1 MKLWGIWWSLASSL
15 RPAFART
22 RTFLWFTAALAA
34 LCIRSD
40 LAGVSSIIRSLGL
53 QDACYDRLLDMFH
66 SRSVDLDRL
75 TRLWA
80 SIVLRILDPF
90 LLRVGGRVVLLA
102 DGIKVA
108 KSGKKMPGVKKLH
121 QESESNSK
129 PEYIFGH
136 SCQAIA
142 VAVKAGVST
151 FALPLACRIHEG
163 VVFSNRDRRTLLD
176 KMVLLAFSL
185 GIDCPSIMVADAY
198 YTSAKVIKP
207 LLKEGNHLVS
217 AVRSNAVA
225 YLPAEP
231 SKTKKKGKGRPRFYG
246 EKVKLKTLFDDDT
259 AFVNAPSPVYGEKG
273 VALRYRTVD
282 LLWRPVGVL
291 VRFVL
296 VVHPTRGR
304 KILLCTDTS
313 LSALEIIGLYGVRF
327 KIEVSFKQAIHTVG
341 TYAYHFWMMD
351 MKSRPR
357 RSGNQYMH
365 RESRSYRDAVRRKLR
380 AYHCHIQ
387 LGVIAQGILHCL
399 AVLQPRTVWNTFGSW
414 LRTIRPGVPP
424 SERVVACALRNAFP
438 EFLADSAKDQILAK
452 FIRPRIDMDR
462 AEGLRLAS

>member
-1 MKLWGIWWSLASSL
+1 MKLWKIWWRLASGL
-15 RPAFART
+15 RPAFSRT
-22 RTFLWFTAALAA
+22 RTFLWFAAALAA
-34 LCIRSD
+34 LSIRSD
-40 LAGVSSIIRSLGL
+40 LAGVTSIVRALGL
-53 QDACYDRLLDMFH
+53 REAYYDRLLDMFH
-66 SRSVDLDRL
+66 SRSVDLEKL
-75 TRLWA
+75 TRLWV
-80 SIVLRILDPF
+80 SLVLRGLDPF
-90 LLRVGGRVVLLA
+90 LLRVGGRIVLLA
-102 DGIKVA
+102 DGIKVP

-151 FALPLACRIHEG
+151 FALPLACRLHEG
-163 VVFSNRDRRTLLD
+163 VVFSNRDCRTLLD
-176 KMVLLAFSL
+176 KLVLLAYSL
-185 GIDCPSIMVADAY
+185 GIGSPFIMVADAY

-207 LLKEGNHLVS
+207 LLEKGNHLVS
-217 AVRSNAVA
+217 AVRSNAVV
-225 YLPAEP
+225 YLAAEP
-231 SKTKKKGKGRPRFYG
+231 PQKKGRGRPRVYG
-246 EKVKLKTLFDDDT
+246 EKVKLKALFDDDA
-259 AFVNAPSPVYGEKG
+259 AFINAPSPVSGEKG
-273 VALRYRTVD
+273 VTLSYRTVD
-282 LLWRPVGVL
+282 LLWRPVGVI

-313 LSALEIIGLYGVRF
+313 LAALEIIGIYGIRF

-341 TYAYHFWMMD
+341 TYAYHFWMMK
-351 MKSRPR
+351 MKPLPR
-357 RSGNQYMH
+357 HRSGNQYMH
-365 RESRSYRDAVRRKLR
+365 RESQAYREAVRRKLR

-387 LGVIAQGILHCL
+387 LGVIAQGMLHCL

-424 SERVVACALRNAFP
+424 SERVVACALRNSFP
-438 EFLADSAKDQILAK
+438 EFLAASAKDQILVK